1 MTKLKCIMECYSV
14 GNCFIGLVKSLWN
27 NSMYTFEQIN
37 YKWQIIG
44 KGGAIGWWSYPYG
57 QIFQSHEAET
67 FFTLGPKMFH
77 YP

>member
-1 MTKLKCIMECYSV
+1 
-14 GNCFIGLVKSLWN
+14 
-27 NSMYTFEQIN
+27 MYTFEQIN

-67 FFTLGPKMFH
+67 FFTLGPEMFH